1 MPEWID
7 VILRSFFFLAVLFLI
22 TKILGKKQLT
32 ELSFFEYVTGITIG
46 SIAGEVIIGLDGNMW
61 NGVVSIFIFGS
72 VPFIV
77 GILSL
82 KSKRFR
88 DLVEGK
94 GTIFIKDGKVME
106 DNLKKERYTA
116 DELLELLRRKNVFQ
130 VADVEFAV
138 LEPTG
143 DLSVLLK
150 KENRPVTAK
159 DLGMT
164 AINEKEPQTVIM
176 DGEVLDEPLTNAGRN
191 RRWLETELDK
201 LNVSIENV
209 YLAQVDTYGQLTVDL
224 FDDKLKVPT
233 PQEKPLLLAMIKKCQ
248 ADLELF
254 SLATD
259 SKETKQMYH
268 KNAMKVDEVLIK
280 LTPYLKN

>member
-7 VILRSFFFLAVLFLI
+7 VILRSFLFLAVLFLI

-46 SIAGEVIIGLDGNMW
+46 SIAGEVIMGLDGNMW

-176 DGEVLDEPLTNAGRN
+176 DGEVLDEPLANAGRN